1 MNNKQKLL
9 YKVNRQIFFN
19 WYFKKQPKE
28 QISAFI
34 APYLLGLVT
43 KPASFSLE
51 DILASVSVIP
61 SDLVTDYKGTKATV
75 TVDQVELTK

>member
-1 MNNKQKLL
+1 MAKH
-9 YKVNRQIFFN
+9 KVNRQLFFN
-19 WYFKKQPKE
+19 WYFKQQSKE

-34 APYLLGLVT
+34 APYLLGLVH

-51 DILASVSVIP
+51 DILASVAFIP
-61 SDLVTDYKGTKATV
+61 SDLITNYKGTKARI